1 MGQKTETGMT
11 HRLKLLESAL
21 HALKGTSAELVATC
35 AVTRLLSEQS
45 CIFSVSSVELG
56 LIARA
61 MGIDVVGVTDG
72 AFTTYTIEVAD
83 GNVGAVFQNVQ
94 GR

>member
-1 MGQKTETGMT
+1 MT
-11 HRLKLLESAL
+11 HPLKDLESAL
-21 HALKGTSAELVATC
+21 PALKGTPAELVATC
-35 AVTRLLSEQS
+35 AVTRILSEQS
-45 CIFSVSSVELG
+45 CIFSVTPTEMG

-94 GR
+94 SR

>member
-1 MGQKTETGMT
+1 MT

-21 HALKGTSAELVATC
+21 PALKGTSAELVATC
-35 AVTRLLSEQS
+35 AVKRLLSGHS
-45 CIFSVSSVELG
+45 CMFTVSSVELG

-61 MGIDVVGVTDG
+61 MGIDVVGVIDG
-72 AFTTYTIEVAD
+72 PFTTHTVTVEED
-83 GNVGAVFQNVQ
+83 GVGVVFQNVQ

>member
-1 MGQKTETGMT
+1 MT

-21 HALKGTSAELVATC
+21 PALNGTPAELVATC
-35 AVTRLLSEQS
+35 AVTRILSGQS
-45 CIFSVSSVELG
+45 CMFTVSSVELG

-61 MGIDVVGVTDG
+61 MGIHMAGVIDG

-94 GR
+94 SR